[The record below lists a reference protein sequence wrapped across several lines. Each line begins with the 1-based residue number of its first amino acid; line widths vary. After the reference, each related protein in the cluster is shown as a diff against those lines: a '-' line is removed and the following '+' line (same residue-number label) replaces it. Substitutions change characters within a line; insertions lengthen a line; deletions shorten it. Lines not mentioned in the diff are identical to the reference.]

1 MMNLDEIEK
10 DLLKQVADISGIPE
24 GAYNFRVNGKS
35 IGKSST
41 INIDVESKTDK
52 SGLTIKI
59 KPGTKKDV
67 VHIPVII
74 SKSGHKEIVYNDFY
88 IGDNS
93 EVTIVAGC
101 GIYNC
106 GAKSSIHNGVHVF
119 HVGKNC
125 KVKYIE
131 KHYGTGPSAGK
142 ILNPTTELYLQEN
155 SCVELELEQIA
166 GVDSTNRITK
176 AKLEKNAKINILEKL
191 LTHGRQ
197 IAKSNIDVELNGE
210 NSTTDII
217 SRSVARDISK
227 QDFKL
232 HITGKTICRGHS
244 ECDAIITDD
253 AKVIA
258 TPSLNAE
265 SLNAELVHEAAIGKI
280 AGAEINK
287 LMTLGLTHAE
297 AESKIINGFLK

>member
-1 MMNLDEIEK
+1 MMDLDEIEK
-10 DLLKQVADISGIPE
+10 DLLNQVASINGVPE

-35 IGKSST
+35 IGKNST
-41 INIDVESKTDK
+41 ENIDVKSKTDK
-52 SGLTIKI
+52 SGLDITIKEN
-59 KPGTKKDV
+59 TKRDV

-74 SKSGHKEIVYNDFY
+74 SKSGHKETVYNDFY

-93 EVTIVAGC
+93 EITIVAGC

-106 GAKSSIHNGVHVF
+106 GAKSSIHDGVHVF

-142 ILNPTTELYLQEN
+142 ILNPTTELYLDEN
-155 SCVELELEQIA
+155 SYVELELEQIA
-166 GVDSTNRITK
+166 GVDSTNRLTK
-176 AKLEKNAKINILEKL
+176 AELKENAKINIVEKL

-197 IAKSNIDVELNGE
+197 VAKSNIEVNLNGK
-210 NSTTDII
+210 NSTADIV
-217 SRSVARDISK
+217 SRSVARDISS

-232 HITGKTICRGHS
+232 HIAGKTICRGHS
-244 ECDAIITDD
+244 ECDAIITDN
-253 AKVIA
+253 AKVMA

-265 SLNAELVHEAAIGKI
+265 SLDAELIHEAAIGKI
-280 AGAEINK
+280 AGTEINK
-287 LMTLGLTHAE
+287 LMTLGLTEKEAE
-297 AESKIINGFLK
+297 AKIINGFLR

>member
-1 MMNLDEIEK
+1 MMELDEIEK
-10 DLLKQVADISGIPE
+10 ELLGRVADISGIPE

-35 IGKSST
+35 IGKNST
-41 INIDVESKTDK
+41 ANIEVETKTDK
-52 SGLTIKI
+52 SGLNVKV

-74 SKSGHKEIVYNDFY
+74 SKSGHKETVYNDFY

-106 GAKSSIHNGVHVF
+106 GAKSSIHDGVHVF

-142 ILNPTTELYLQEN
+142 ILNPTTELHLEEN
-155 SCVELELEQIA
+155 SYVELELEQIA
-166 GVDSTNRITK
+166 GVDSTDRLTK
-176 AKLEKNAKINILEKL
+176 AELEKNAKINVVEKL

-197 IAKSNIDVELNGE
+197 VAKSNIEVNLNGE
-210 NSTTDII
+210 NSTADIV

-232 HITGKTICRGHS
+232 HITGKTTCRGHS
-244 ECDAIITDD
+244 ECNAIITDD
-253 AKVIA
+253 AKVVA

-265 SLNAELVHEAAIGKI
+265 SLNAELIHEAAIGKI
-280 AGAEINK
+280 AGTEINK
-287 LMTLGLTHAE
+287 LMTLGLTSTEAE
-297 AESKIINGFLK
+297 AQIINGFLK

>member
-1 MMNLDEIEK
+1 MMELDEIEK
-10 DLLKQVADISGIPE
+10 DLLKQVANINSIPE

-35 IGKSST
+35 IGKNST
-41 INIDVESKTDK
+41 PNIDIESKTDK
-52 SGLTIKI
+52 SGLDITIKSS
-59 KPGTKKDV
+59 TKRDV

-74 SKSGHKEIVYNDFY
+74 TKSGHQETVYNDFY

-93 EVTIVAGC
+93 EITIVAGC

-106 GAKSSIHNGVHVF
+106 GAKSSIHDGIHVF

-142 ILNPTTELYLQEN
+142 ILNPTTELYLDKN
-155 SCVELELEQIA
+155 SYVELELEQIA
-166 GVDSTNRITK
+166 GVDSTNRLTK
-176 AKLEKNAKINILEKL
+176 AKLQENAKINIIEKL

-197 IAKSNIDVELNGE
+197 VAKSNIKVDLNGK
-210 NSTTDII
+210 NSTADIV

-232 HITGKTICRGHS
+232 HITGKTVCRGHS
-244 ECDAIITDD
+244 ECDAIITDN
-253 AKVIA
+253 AKVTA

-265 SLNAELVHEAAIGKI
+265 SLDAELVHEAAIGKI
-280 AGAEINK
+280 AGTEINK
-287 LMTLGLTHAE
+287 LMTLGLTEKEAE
-297 AESKIINGFLK
+297 AKIINGFLK

>member
-1 MMNLDEIEK
+1 MMELDEIEK
-10 DLLKQVADISGIPE
+10 ELLGRVADISGIPE

-35 IGKSST
+35 IGKNST
-41 INIDVESKTDK
+41 ANIEVETKTDK
-52 SGLTIKI
+52 SGLNVKV

-74 SKSGHKEIVYNDFY
+74 SKSGHKETVYNDFY

-106 GAKSSIHNGVHVF
+106 GAKSSIHDGVHVF

-131 KHYGTGPSAGK
+131 RHYGTGPSAGK
-142 ILNPTTELYLQEN
+142 ILNPTTELHLEEN
-155 SCVELELEQIA
+155 SYVELELEQIA
-166 GVDSTNRITK
+166 GVDSTNRLTK
-176 AKLEKNAKINILEKL
+176 AELEKNAKINVAEKL

-197 IAKSNIDVELNGE
+197 VAKSNIEVNLNGE
-210 NSTTDII
+210 NSTADIV

-232 HITGKTICRGHS
+232 HITGKTTCRGHS
-244 ECDAIITDD
+244 ECNAIITDD
-253 AKVIA
+253 AKVVA

-265 SLNAELVHEAAIGKI
+265 SLNAELIHEAAIGKI
-280 AGAEINK
+280 AGTEINK
-287 LMTLGLTHAE
+287 LMTLGLTSTEAE
-297 AESKIINGFLK
+297 AQIINGFLK

>member
-1 MMNLDEIEK
+1 MDLDEIEK
-10 DLLKQVADISGIPE
+10 DLLRQIADISGIPE

-35 IGKSST
+35 IGRNST
-41 INIDVESKTDK
+41 ANIEVEPRTDK
-52 SGLTIKI
+52 SGLDIKV

-74 SKSGHKEIVYNDFY
+74 SKSGYKETVYNDFY
-88 IGDNS
+88 IGDDS

-106 GAKSSIHNGVHVF
+106 GAESSIHDGIHVF
-119 HVGKNC
+119 HIGKNC

-131 KHYGTGPSAGK
+131 KHYGTGPSTGK

-155 SCVELELEQIA
+155 SYAELELEQFA
-166 GVDSTNRITK
+166 GVDSTNRLTK
-176 AKLEKNAKINILEKL
+176 AALEKNAKINIVEKL

-197 IAKSNIDVELNGE
+197 VAKSNIEVDLNGE
-210 NSTTDII
+210 NSTTDIV

-227 QDFKL
+227 QDFRL
-232 HITGKTICRGHS
+232 HITGKTTCRGHS

-253 AKVIA
+253 AKVMA

-265 SLNAELVHEAAIGKI
+265 SLNAELIHEAAIGKI

-287 LMTLGLTHAE
+287 LMTLGLTSTEAE
-297 AESKIINGFLK
+297 AQIINGFLK

>member
-1 MMNLDEIEK
+1 MMELDEIEK
-10 DLLKQVADISGIPE
+10 ELLGRVANISGIPE

-35 IGKSST
+35 IGKNST
-41 INIDVESKTDK
+41 ANIEVETKTDK
-52 SGLTIKI
+52 SGLNVKV

-74 SKSGHKEIVYNDFY
+74 SKSGHKETVYNDFY

-106 GAKSSIHNGVHVF
+106 GAKSSIHDGVHVF

-142 ILNPTTELYLQEN
+142 ILNPTTELHLEEN
-155 SCVELELEQIA
+155 SYVELELEQIA
-166 GVDSTNRITK
+166 GVDSTNRLTK
-176 AKLEKNAKINILEKL
+176 AELEKNAKINVVEKL

-197 IAKSNIDVELNGE
+197 VAKSNIEVNLNGE
-210 NSTTDII
+210 NSTADIV

-232 HITGKTICRGHS
+232 HITGKTTCRGHS
-244 ECDAIITDD
+244 ECNAIITDD
-253 AKVIA
+253 AKVVA

-265 SLNAELVHEAAIGKI
+265 SLNAELIHEAAIGKI
-280 AGAEINK
+280 AGTEINK
-287 LMTLGLTHAE
+287 LMTLGLTSTEAE
-297 AESKIINGFLK
+297 AQIINGFLK